1 MEVKMTELCADEE
14 INAILDEFKKEYKS
28 YNLKMLMAD
37 RNAVSIFFR
46 IKGFSRL

>member
-1 MEVKMTELCADEE
+1 MTELCADEE

-37 RNAVSIFFR
+37 RNAISIFLC
-46 IKGFSRL
+46 IYSLL